1 MVKKDKEKHDGIDAG
16 KVLSLH
22 DAGWS
27 GADIAEEIGIKVEKV
42 DAILEDQGER
52 NRKKQKIEETDLE
65 QPRIVVLT
73 DKELKNIYERSAE
86 IGAQEAMKR
95 FEQERLSDIGKR
107 ADRRLRNTKLL
118 LRNYRMLKKHAENS
132 VFRRAQMD
140 ESAFD
145 ILESMMKSR
154 DNDVI
159 ISSIKDSAARTAIMV
174 SHVEAM
180 LGLYAAFCEKSP
192 NKEIERRR
200 YDVVWDMYIA
210 DDTLSAK
217 EIAKKK
223 GMSKEN
229 VYVDLRI
236 AVERLAALI
245 FGVDGLDVR

>member
-1 MVKKDKEKHDGIDAG
+1 MAKEDKEKFDGIDAG
-16 KVLSLH
+16 KVSSLR

-27 GADIAEEIGIKVEKV
+27 DEAIAEEVGIEAGRVDEIVRHLTENKQQESEK
-42 DAILEDQGER
+42 
-52 NRKKQKIEETDLE
+52 TDSQQRRL
-65 QPRIVVLT
+65 IVLT
-73 DKELKNIYERSAE
+73 DEELEKIYERAAV

-95 FEQERLSDIGKR
+95 FEQERKSEIGQR

-159 ISSIKDSAARTAIMV
+159 ISSIKDSAARTAVMV

-192 NKEIERRR
+192 NREIERRR

-210 DDTLSAK
+210 EDTLSAK
-217 EIAKKK
+217 EIAQKKN
-223 GMSKEN
+223 MSKEN
-229 VYVDLRI
+229 VYVDLRV

-245 FGVDGLDVR
+245 FGVDGLNVQ

>member
-16 KVLSLH
+16 KVSSLH

-42 DAILEDQGER
+42 DAILEDRGKG
-52 NRKKQKIEETDLE
+52 NREKQKIEETEPE
-65 QPRIVVLT
+65 QLRLVVLT

-95 FEQERLSDIGKR
+95 FEQERKSDTGKR

-223 GMSKEN
+223 NMSKEN
-229 VYVDLRI
+229 VYVDLRV

>member
-1 MVKKDKEKHDGIDAG
+1 MAKDDKEKFDGIDAG
-16 KVLSLH
+16 KVSSLR

-27 GADIAEEIGIKVEKV
+27 DEAIAEEVGIEAGRVDEIVRHLTENKQQESEKA
-42 DAILEDQGER
+42 DPQQRRL
-52 NRKKQKIEETDLE
+52 
-65 QPRIVVLT
+65 VVLT
-73 DKELKNIYERSAE
+73 DEELKRIYEQAAI
-86 IGAQEAMKR
+86 IGAQEALKR
-95 FEQERLSDIGKR
+95 FEQERKIENGQR

-145 ILESMMKSR
+145 ILESMMKSS

-159 ISSIKDSAARTAIMV
+159 ISSIKDSATRTAIMV

-180 LGLYAAFCEKSP
+180 LGLYATFCEKSS

-210 DDTLSAK
+210 EDTLSAK
-217 EIAKKK
+217 EIAQKKN
-223 GMSKEN
+223 MSKEN
-229 VYVDLRI
+229 VYVDLRV

-245 FGVDGLDVR
+245 FGVDGLDVQ

>member
-1 MVKKDKEKHDGIDAG
+1 MAKEDKEKFDGIDAG
-16 KVLSLH
+16 KVSSLR

-27 GADIAEEIGIKVEKV
+27 DEAIAEEVGIEAGRVDEIVRHLAENKQQESEK
-42 DAILEDQGER
+42 
-52 NRKKQKIEETDLE
+52 TDSQQRRL
-65 QPRIVVLT
+65 VVLT
-73 DKELKNIYERSAE
+73 DEELEKIYERAAV

-95 FEQERLSDIGKR
+95 FEQERKSEIGQR

-159 ISSIKDSAARTAIMV
+159 ISSIKDSAARTAVMV

-192 NKEIERRR
+192 NKEIECRR

-210 DDTLSAK
+210 EDTLSAK

-223 GMSKEN
+223 NMSKEN
-229 VYVDLRI
+229 VYVDLRV

-245 FGVDGLDVR
+245 FGVDGLNVQ

>member
-1 MVKKDKEKHDGIDAG
+1 MAKQDREKFDGIDAG
-16 KVLSLH
+16 KVSSLR

-27 GADIAEEIGIKVEKV
+27 DEAIAEEVGIEEGSV
-42 DAILEDQGER
+42 DEIVRRQNE
-52 NRKKQKIEETDLE
+52 KKQQESEKTDSQ
-65 QPRIVVLT
+65 QPRLVVLT
-73 DKELKNIYERSAE
+73 DEELKRIYERSAV
-86 IGAQEAMKR
+86 IGAQEALKR
-95 FEQERLSDIGKR
+95 FEQERKNEIGQR

-159 ISSIKDSAARTAIMV
+159 INSIKDSAARTAVMV

-210 DDTLSAK
+210 EDTLSAK
-217 EIAKKK
+217 EIAQKKN
-223 GMSKEN
+223 MSKEN
-229 VYVDLRI
+229 VYVDLRV

-245 FGVDGLDVR
+245 FGVDGLNVQ

>member
-1 MVKKDKEKHDGIDAG
+1 MAKEDKEKFDGIDVG
-16 KVLSLH
+16 KVSSLR

-27 GADIAEEIGIKVEKV
+27 DEAIAEEVGIEAGKV
-42 DAILEDQGER
+42 DEIVRHLTE
-52 NRKKQKIEETDLE
+52 NKQQESEKTDSQQRRL
-65 QPRIVVLT
+65 VVLT
-73 DKELKNIYERSAE
+73 DEELKKIYERAAV
-86 IGAQEAMKR
+86 IGAQEAMKK
-95 FEQERLSDIGKR
+95 FEQERKSEIGQR

-159 ISSIKDSAARTAIMV
+159 ISSIKDSATRTAVMV

-180 LGLYAAFCEKSP
+180 LGLYDAFCEKSP

-210 DDTLSAK
+210 EDTLSAK

-223 GMSKEN
+223 NMSKEN
-229 VYVDLRI
+229 VYVDLRV

-245 FGVDGLDVR
+245 FGVDGLNVQ

>member
-1 MVKKDKEKHDGIDAG
+1 MEKKDKEKFAGIDVG
-16 KVLSLH
+16 KVSSLR

-27 GADIAEEIGIKVEKV
+27 DEAIAEEIGIKAEKV
-42 DAILEDQGER
+42 GEILNDQSER
-52 NRKKQKIEETDLE
+52 KPKKQKMEETEQE
-65 QPRIVVLT
+65 QPRLVVLT
-73 DKELKNIYERSAE
+73 NEELKTIYEQAAI

-95 FEQERLSDIGKR
+95 FEQERKSEIGQR
-107 ADRRLRNTKLL
+107 ADRRLRNTRLL

-159 ISSIKDSAARTAIMV
+159 IGSIKESAARTAIMV
-174 SHVEAM
+174 SHVDAM
-180 LGLYAAFCEKSP
+180 LGLYAAFCEKSQ

-210 DDTLSAK
+210 EHTVSAK
-217 EIAKKK
+217 EIAQKKN
-223 GMSKEN
+223 MSKEN

-245 FGVDGLDVR
+245 FGVDGLNVQ

>member
-1 MVKKDKEKHDGIDAG
+1 MAKKDREQFDGIDAG
-16 KVLSLH
+16 KVSSLR

-27 GADIAEEIGIKVEKV
+27 DEAIAEEVGIEAGGVDEIVRNQDEKKQERKKLEKVER
-42 DAILEDQGER
+42 Q
-52 NRKKQKIEETDLE
+52 
-65 QPRIVVLT
+65 QPRLVVLT
-73 DKELKNIYERSAE
+73 DEELKKIYERSAI
-86 IGAQEAMKR
+86 IGAQEALKR
-95 FEQERLSDIGKR
+95 FEQERKSEIGQR

-132 VFRRAQMD
+132 VFRRAQME

-159 ISSIKDSAARTAIMV
+159 INSIKDSAARTAVMV

-180 LGLYAAFCEKSP
+180 LGIYAAFCEKSP
-192 NKEIERRR
+192 NKEIECRR

-210 DDTLSAK
+210 EDTLSAK
-217 EIAKKK
+217 EIAQKKN
-223 GMSKEN
+223 MSKEN
-229 VYVDLRI
+229 VYVDLRV

-245 FGVDGLDVR
+245 FGVDGLNVQ

>member
-1 MVKKDKEKHDGIDAG
+1 MAKQDREKFDGIDAG
-16 KVLSLH
+16 KVSSLR

-27 GADIAEEIGIKVEKV
+27 DEAIAEEVGIEAGSV
-42 DAILEDQGER
+42 DEIVKNQSE
-52 NRKKQKIEETDLE
+52 KKQQESEKTDPQ
-65 QPRIVVLT
+65 QPRLVVLT
-73 DKELKNIYERSAE
+73 DEELKRIYEQAAV

-95 FEQERLSDIGKR
+95 FEQERKNEIGQR

-180 LGLYAAFCEKSP
+180 LGLYDAFCEKSP

-210 DDTLSAK
+210 EDTLSAK
-217 EIAKKK
+217 EIAQKKN
-223 GMSKEN
+223 MSKEN
-229 VYVDLRI
+229 VYVDLRV

-245 FGVDGLDVR
+245 FGVDGLNVQ

>member
-1 MVKKDKEKHDGIDAG
+1 MAKQDREKFDGIDAG
-16 KVLSLH
+16 KVSSLR

-27 GADIAEEIGIKVEKV
+27 DEAIAEEVGIEEGSV
-42 DAILEDQGER
+42 DEIVRRQNE
-52 NRKKQKIEETDLE
+52 KKQQESEKTDSQ
-65 QPRIVVLT
+65 QPRLVVLT
-73 DKELKNIYERSAE
+73 DEELKRIYERSAV
-86 IGAQEAMKR
+86 IGAQEALKR
-95 FEQERLSDIGKR
+95 FEQERKNEIGQR

-132 VFRRAQMD
+132 VFRRAQME

-159 ISSIKDSAARTAIMV
+159 INSIKDSAARTAVMV

-210 DDTLSAK
+210 EDTLSAK
-217 EIAKKK
+217 EIAQKKN
-223 GMSKEN
+223 MSKEN
-229 VYVDLRI
+229 VYVDLRV

-245 FGVDGLDVR
+245 FGVDGLNVQ

>member
-1 MVKKDKEKHDGIDAG
+1 MAKQDREKFDGIDAG
-16 KVLSLH
+16 KVSSLR

-27 GADIAEEIGIKVEKV
+27 DEAIAEEVGIEEGSV
-42 DAILEDQGER
+42 DEIVRRQNE
-52 NRKKQKIEETDLE
+52 KKQQESEKTDSQ
-65 QPRIVVLT
+65 QPRLVVLT
-73 DKELKNIYERSAE
+73 DEELKRIYERSAV
-86 IGAQEAMKR
+86 IGAQEALKR
-95 FEQERLSDIGKR
+95 FEQERKNEIGQR

-132 VFRRAQMD
+132 VFRRSQMD

-159 ISSIKDSAARTAIMV
+159 INSIKDSAARTAVMV

-210 DDTLSAK
+210 EDTLSAK
-217 EIAKKK
+217 EIAQKKN
-223 GMSKEN
+223 MSKEN
-229 VYVDLRI
+229 VYVDLRV

-245 FGVDGLDVR
+245 FGVDGLNVQ

>member
-1 MVKKDKEKHDGIDAG
+1 MAKEDKEKFDGIDAG
-16 KVLSLH
+16 KVSSLR

-27 GADIAEEIGIKVEKV
+27 DEAIAEEVGIEAGRVDEIVRHLTENKQQESEK
-42 DAILEDQGER
+42 
-52 NRKKQKIEETDLE
+52 TDSQQRRL
-65 QPRIVVLT
+65 IVLT
-73 DKELKNIYERSAE
+73 DEELEKIYERAAV

-95 FEQERLSDIGKR
+95 FEQERKSEIGQR

-159 ISSIKDSAARTAIMV
+159 ISSIKDSAARTAVMV
-174 SHVEAM
+174 SHVESM

-210 DDTLSAK
+210 EDTLSAK

-223 GMSKEN
+223 NMSKEN
-229 VYVDLRI
+229 VYVDLRV

-245 FGVDGLDVR
+245 FGVDGLNVQ

>member
-1 MVKKDKEKHDGIDAG
+1 MAKEDKEKFDGIDAG
-16 KVLSLH
+16 KVSSLR

-27 GADIAEEIGIKVEKV
+27 DEAIAEEVGIEAGRVDEIVRHLTENKQQESEK
-42 DAILEDQGER
+42 
-52 NRKKQKIEETDLE
+52 TDSQQRRL
-65 QPRIVVLT
+65 IVLT
-73 DKELKNIYERSAE
+73 DEELEKIYERAAV

-95 FEQERLSDIGKR
+95 FEQERKSEIGQR

-159 ISSIKDSAARTAIMV
+159 ISSIKDSAARTAVMV

-192 NKEIERRR
+192 NREIERRR

-210 DDTLSAK
+210 EDTLSAK

-223 GMSKEN
+223 NMSKEN
-229 VYVDLRI
+229 VYVDLRV

-245 FGVDGLDVR
+245 FGVDGLNVQ

>member
-1 MVKKDKEKHDGIDAG
+1 MAKQDREKFDGIDVG
-16 KVLSLH
+16 KVSSLR

-27 GADIAEEIGIKVEKV
+27 DEAIAEEVGIEAGMVDEIVIHQNEK
-42 DAILEDQGER
+42 
-52 NRKKQKIEETDLE
+52 KKQESEKMDPQQSRLVI
-65 QPRIVVLT
+65 LT
-73 DKELKNIYERSAE
+73 DEELKKIYERAAV

-95 FEQERLSDIGKR
+95 FEQERKSENGKR

-192 NKEIERRR
+192 NKEIECRR

-210 DDTLSAK
+210 EDNLSAK
-217 EIAKKK
+217 EIAQKKN
-223 GMSKEN
+223 MSKEN
-229 VYVDLRI
+229 VYVDLRV

-245 FGVDGLDVR
+245 FGVDGLNVQ